1 MVGEES
7 SQADREPAGGSS
19 WPARSALVLVVFSPV
34 LAPIIGSTFN
44 IWYNSLHIM
53 PLLTEG
59 QKQLFTRGIVTY
71 NGIVYPV
78 ALVLWLWLV
87 MSMRTAYH
95 GLREGKSPP
104 PEVLARARIRVLNLP
119 WYAAFIL
126 IAGWLGC
133 IAYFVITLG
142 SSGEAMHEAV
152 MFHLPVSILISMMA
166 SLTYGVFGVEIL
178 TQRLLFPVLFRDALP
193 SQVSGA
199 FKLTLRRRGLLWA
212 VTACVCPVGS
222 LLLLLMVRAQE
233 SAEGDAAFAI
243 AVATLGTVF
252 ALGSAVMLAKLVLN
266 PIEELREAARAVEGG
281 DLNTLVENLR
291 ADELGPL
298 IDQFNRMVA
307 EMRVKERINESF
319 GLHVGREVADQIL
332 ARDPGLGGL
341 ELEISVMFCDIR
353 NFTSHSAANDAPAVV
368 ALLNEFLTAMVEVVQ
383 VHRGMVNKFLGDGF
397 MALFGAGATPEGH
410 AAAAVAAGQDM
421 LDVLEMLREEGRIH
435 QDMGIG
441 IGIHTGT
448 AVVGSIGS
456 PRRLEHT
463 AIGDTVNVASR
474 VEGLTKAVGRP
485 LAFTRATRDQLD
497 EQFSPEALGAHP
509 VKGVPV
515 PVEIFTLPP
524 RSTT

>member
-1 MVGEES
+1 
-7 SQADREPAGGSS
+7 
-19 WPARSALVLVVFSPV
+19 
-34 LAPIIGSTFN
+34 
-44 IWYNSLHIM
+44 
-53 PLLTEG
+53 
-59 QKQLFTRGIVTY
+59 
-71 NGIVYPV
+71 
-78 ALVLWLWLV
+78 
-87 MSMRTAYH
+87 
-95 GLREGKSPP
+95 
-104 PEVLARARIRVLNLP
+104 
-119 WYAAFIL
+119 
-126 IAGWLGC
+126 
-133 IAYFVITLG
+133 
-142 SSGEAMHEAV
+142 
-152 MFHLPVSILISMMA
+152 
-166 SLTYGVFGVEIL
+166 
-178 TQRLLFPVLFRDALP
+178 
-193 SQVSGA
+193 
-199 FKLTLRRRGLLWA
+199 
-212 VTACVCPVGS
+212 
-222 LLLLLMVRAQE
+222 
-233 SAEGDAAFAI
+233 
-243 AVATLGTVF
+243 
-252 ALGSAVMLAKLVLN
+252 VLN